1 MKIHLGDLC
10 VFSGALAGL
19 VFVVGMA
26 TGEHKAHQQIA
37 TVCAPQPGA
46 VLAATYQD
54 KSGVTCAYIETP
66 RPAYGR
72 VVRKQK
78 ATRT

>member
-1 MKIHLGDLC
+1 MKLNLGDAC
-10 VFSGALAGL
+10 VVAGALAGL

-26 TGEHKAHQQIA
+26 TGEHKARQQIA

-66 RPAYGR
+66 RAEYGR
-72 VVRKQK
+72 AVRKLR
-78 ATRT
+78 ATKS

>member
-1 MKIHLGDLC
+1 MTGNRAVGLAA
-10 VFSGALAGL
+10 VAGL
-19 VFVVGMA
+19 LIVIGIEI
-26 TGEHKAHQQIA
+26 GEARARQQIA

>member
-1 MKIHLGDLC
+1 MTGNRA
-10 VFSGALAGL
+10 VFLATLAGL
-19 VFVVGMA
+19 LIVAGIEI
-26 TGEHKAHQQIA
+26 GESRARQQIA
-37 TVCAPQPGA
+37 TACAPQPGA